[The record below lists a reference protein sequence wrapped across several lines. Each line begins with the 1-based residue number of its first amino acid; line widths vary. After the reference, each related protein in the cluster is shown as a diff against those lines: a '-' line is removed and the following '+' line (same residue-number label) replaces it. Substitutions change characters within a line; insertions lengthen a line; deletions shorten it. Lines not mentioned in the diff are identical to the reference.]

1 MDGHKDIDRTM
12 LLEAFDRLGMAAA
25 ENGTMI
31 DIVVYGG
38 SALMFASNFR
48 FATGDVDIAP
58 LGDDKPGWFDAAV
71 TEIALDLGF
80 KEGENW
86 LNDAVAFHLSR
97 LATREADHWEYGTF
111 PRSGEAAGLRVYVP
125 TAEYMLALKLKAMRV
140 LDPSKG
146 EQEQSDIQKL
156 LQVNEVSDIEAAM
169 AILGKYFP
177 MSVQHDDKRFLLK
190 QLFSFDKEDADAPV
204 YPSRTF

>member
-1 MDGHKDIDRTM
+1 MDGHKDIDRSM

-25 ENGTMI
+25 QHGTMI

-58 LGDDKPGWFDAAV
+58 LGEDKPSWFDSAV
-71 TEIALDLGF
+71 AKIAVELGF
-80 KEGENW
+80 REGENW

-97 LATREADHWEYGTF
+97 LATKEADHWEYGTF
-111 PRSGEAAGLRVYVP
+111 PRAGEMAGLRVYVP

-146 EQEQSDIQKL
+146 EQEKNDIQNL
-156 LQVNEVSDIEAAM
+156 LAVNNVVDIDAAM
-169 AILGKYFP
+169 DILVKYFP
-177 MSVQHDDKRFLLK
+177 MSAGHDDKRFLLK
-190 QLFSFDKEDADAPV
+190 TMFHFDREEDNAPV
-204 YPSRTF
+204 YPARSL